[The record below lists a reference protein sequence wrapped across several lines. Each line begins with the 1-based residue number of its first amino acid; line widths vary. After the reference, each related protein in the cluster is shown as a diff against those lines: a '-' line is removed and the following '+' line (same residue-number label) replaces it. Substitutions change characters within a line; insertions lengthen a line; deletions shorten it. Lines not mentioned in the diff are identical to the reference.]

1 MVQRLREG
9 LNGEIGDS
17 WGNGRIGGRVSA
29 SGGQRMRVEA
39 RRLQLTEV

>member
-17 WGNGRIGGRVSA
+17 WGSGRIGGRVSA
-29 SGGQRMRVEA
+29 SGGQRMKVKA